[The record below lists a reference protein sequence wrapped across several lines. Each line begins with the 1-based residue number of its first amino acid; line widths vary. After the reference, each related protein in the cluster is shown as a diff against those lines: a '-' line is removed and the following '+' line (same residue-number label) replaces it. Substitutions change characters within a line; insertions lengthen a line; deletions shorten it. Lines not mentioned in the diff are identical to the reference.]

1 MTGPDAHEL
10 LSALLD
16 REPVDPDRL
25 AALLERPEARALL
38 VDFVRVRAAFHGD
51 VDPAPAPAPAPA
63 ATAPR
68 RWRVPAVVLRLAA
81 AAILVAA
88 GVEAGQRL
96 AATDAETPPEPSRVV
111 QLVPASDGGRR

>member
-51 VDPAPAPAPAPA
+51 VDQAPAPAPAV
-63 ATAPR
+63 TAPR

-88 GVEAGQRL
+88 GVVAGQRL